1 MAGNSFFFFTIDML
15 KFSPKDMKS
24 AYKFFISAIIPR
36 PIALVSSISE
46 EGVVNVGK
54 YLRVKVSYNINSL

>member
-1 MAGNSFFFFTIDML
+1 ML
-15 KFSPKDMKS
+15 KLSPKDMKS

>member
-1 MAGNSFFFFTIDML
+1 ML
-15 KFSPKDMKS
+15 RLSPKDMKS

-46 EGVVNVGK
+46 EGIVNVGK
-54 YLRVKVSYNINSL
+54 YLGVNVILALTLYSTIFIF